1 MKNFKSYVI
10 SFIITAVYAFVKL
23 PVLRIDFT
31 SLYYVLAMFFV
42 IAGILNMVFDREEQR
57 FTITNKRNFKI
68 AIGILAIAVVLPTL
82 ASTPIIRAK
91 AYRNLLGTV
100 KESEFT
106 KDVSPVNVNE
116 IRIVDEDMAM
126 KLGDKKLGE
135 VPAIGSVSKL
145 GKFHIQKVGEKL
157 YWVAPLVHRDFI
169 KWVTNMGGTNGY
181 VMVSANDPQDVKLV
195 QKANGEDVK
204 IVYQPDAYILQ
215 DLHRHVYIKGGM
227 SRGMADY
234 TLEIDDNGKPF
245 WVVSL
250 YEHKVGFGGAN
261 VNGTAIV
268 DAKTGETKFYSIKDT
283 PEWVDRIQPE
293 EFVIDQINSWGV
305 YVNGFI
311 NSVISEKGVLKVTEG
326 TSLVYG
332 EDDKSYWYTGIT
344 SAGGDEST
352 IGFMLVDSRTKEAKL
367 YKQPG
372 ATEMA
377 AMKSAEGSVQEKNY
391 EATFPVMYN
400 ILGQPTYVSSLKD
413 KAGLVKRVVFV
424 SVEDYNIVGVG
435 RDKAEAMKNY
445 KDALESGG
453 SGLEIDESDEFD
465 KELEATVKRIAA
477 DTKNGNTIYYL
488 TLDTDDGNIFYAT
501 SKISK
506 ELPLTKEGDKIKN
519 GNTIYYLTLDTDD
532 GNIFYATSKISK
544 ELPLTKEGDKI
555 KITFSKDEKDVIE
568 IDEFDNYNI
577 GKTVEKKE
585 DSKVKDK
592 NQKIKNK
599 KKIKLIKKKLQTK

>member
-116 IRIVDEDMAM
+116 IRIVDEEMAM

-169 KWVTNMGGTNGY
+169 KWVTNMSGTNGY

-311 NSVISEKGVLKVTEG
+311 NSVISEKGVLKATEG

-506 ELPLTKEGDKIKN
+506 ELPLTKEGDKIK
-519 GNTIYYLTLDTDD
+519 
-532 GNIFYATSKISK
+532 
-544 ELPLTKEGDKI
+544 
-555 KITFSKDEKDVIE
+555 ITFSKDEKDVIE

-585 DSKVKDK
+585 DSKAKDK
-592 NQKIKNK
+592 KSEDKKQEENK
-599 KKIKLIKKKLQTK
+599 TDKKETTNKVETQEE

>member
-1 MKNFKSYVI
+1 MKNFKSYAI

-23 PVLRIDFT
+23 PVLRVDFT

-42 IAGILNMVFDREEQR
+42 IAGILNIVFDREEQR

-145 GKFHIQKVGEKL
+145 GEFHIQKVKDKL

-169 KWVTNMGGTNGY
+169 KWVTNMSGTNGY

-215 DLHRHVYIKGGM
+215 DLHRHVYINGGM
-227 SRGMADY
+227 SKGMADY
-234 TLEIDDNGKPF
+234 TLEIDDNGKPY

-268 DAKTGETKFYSIKDT
+268 DTKTGETKFYSIKDT

-293 EFVIDQINSWGV
+293 SFVVDQINSWGV

-311 NSVISEKGVLKVTEG
+311 NSVISEKGVLKATEG

-332 EDDKSYWYTGIT
+332 DDDRSYWYTGIT

-453 SGLEIDESDEFD
+453 SSLEIDESDEFD
-465 KELEATVKRIAA
+465 KELEGTVKRIAA
-477 DTKNGNTIYYL
+477 DTKNGNTVYYL
-488 TLDTDDGNIFYAT
+488 TLDTD
-501 SKISK
+501 
-506 ELPLTKEGDKIKN
+506 E
-519 GNTIYYLTLDTDD
+519 

-577 GKTVEKKE
+577 GKPAEQKEEAKPEDKKSEDKKQEENKSEKKE
-585 DSKVKDK
+585 TKDK
-592 NQKIKNK
+592 KTTDKVE
-599 KKIKLIKKKLQTK
+599 TKEQ

>member
-1 MKNFKSYVI
+1 MKNFKSYAI

-57 FTITNKRNFKI
+57 FTITNKTNFKI

-116 IRIVDEDMAM
+116 IRIVDEEMAM

-145 GKFHIQKVGEKL
+145 GEFHIQKVGEKL

-169 KWVTNMGGTNGY
+169 KWVTNMSGTNGY

-215 DLHRHVYIKGGM
+215 DLHRHVYINGGM
-227 SRGMADY
+227 GRGMADY

-293 EFVIDQINSWGV
+293 DFVIDQINSWGV

-311 NSVISEKGVLKVTEG
+311 NSVISEKGVLKATEG

-332 EDDKSYWYTGIT
+332 DDDRSYWYTGIT

-453 SGLEIDESDEFD
+453 SSLEIDESDEFD
-465 KELEATVKRIAA
+465 KELEGTVKRIAA
-477 DTKNGNTIYYL
+477 DTKNGNTVYYL
-488 TLDTDDGNIFYAT
+488 TLDTD
-501 SKISK
+501 
-506 ELPLTKEGDKIKN
+506 E
-519 GNTIYYLTLDTDD
+519 

-577 GKTVEKKE
+577 GKPAEQKEEAKPEDKKSEDKKQEENKSEKKE
-585 DSKVKDK
+585 TKDK
-592 NQKIKNK
+592 KTTDKVE
-599 KKIKLIKKKLQTK
+599 TKEQ

>member
-116 IRIVDEDMAM
+116 IRIVDEEMAM

-311 NSVISEKGVLKVTEG
+311 NSVISEKGVLKATEG

-465 KELEATVKRIAA
+465 KELEGTVKRIAA
-477 DTKNGNTIYYL
+477 DT
-488 TLDTDDGNIFYAT
+488 
-501 SKISK
+501 
-506 ELPLTKEGDKIKN
+506 KN

-585 DSKVKDK
+585 DSKANDK
-592 NQKIKNK
+592 KSEDKKQEENK
-599 KKIKLIKKKLQTK
+599 TDKKETTNKVETQEE

>member
-1 MKNFKSYVI
+1 MKNFKSYAI

-145 GKFHIQKVGEKL
+145 GEFHIQKVKDKL

-215 DLHRHVYIKGGM
+215 DLHRHVYINGGM
-227 SRGMADY
+227 SKGMADY
-234 TLEIDDNGKPF
+234 TLEIDDNGKPY

-268 DAKTGETKFYSIKDT
+268 DTKTGETKFYSIKDT

-293 EFVIDQINSWGV
+293 SFVVDQINSWGV

-311 NSVISEKGVLKVTEG
+311 NSVISEKGVLKATEG

-332 EDDKSYWYTGIT
+332 EDNKSYWYTGIT

-453 SGLEIDESDEFD
+453 SSLEIDESDEFD
-465 KELEATVKRIAA
+465 KELEGTVKRIAA
-477 DTKNGNTIYYL
+477 DTKNGNTVYYL
-488 TLDTDDGNIFYAT
+488 TLDTD
-501 SKISK
+501 
-506 ELPLTKEGDKIKN
+506 E
-519 GNTIYYLTLDTDD
+519 

-577 GKTVEKKE
+577 GKPAEQKEEAKPKDKKSEENTADKKE
-585 DSKVKDK
+585 NKDK
-592 NQKIKNK
+592 ETTDKVE
-599 KKIKLIKKKLQTK
+599 TKEQ

>member
-195 QKANGEDVK
+195 QKANGEDIK

-215 DLHRHVYIKGGM
+215 DLHRHVYINGGM
-227 SRGMADY
+227 SKGMADY
-234 TLEIDDNGKPF
+234 TLEIDDNGKPY

-293 EFVIDQINSWGV
+293 SFVVDQINSWGV

-311 NSVISEKGVLKVTEG
+311 NSVISEKGVLKATEG

-332 EDDKSYWYTGIT
+332 EDNKSYWYTGIT

-453 SGLEIDESDEFD
+453 SSLEIDESDEFD
-465 KELEATVKRIAA
+465 KELEGTVKRIAA
-477 DTKNGNTIYYL
+477 DTKNGNTVYYL
-488 TLDTDDGNIFYAT
+488 TLDTD
-501 SKISK
+501 
-506 ELPLTKEGDKIKN
+506 E
-519 GNTIYYLTLDTDD
+519 

-577 GKTVEKKE
+577 GKPAEQKEEAKPEDKKSEDKKQEENKTEKKE
-585 DSKVKDK
+585 TKDK
-592 NQKIKNK
+592 KTTDKVE
-599 KKIKLIKKKLQTK
+599 TKEQ

>member
-1 MKNFKSYVI
+1 MKNFKSYAI

-23 PVLRIDFT
+23 PVLRVDFT

-42 IAGILNMVFDREEQR
+42 IAGILNIVFDREEQR

-145 GKFHIQKVGEKL
+145 GEFHIQKVKDKL

-215 DLHRHVYIKGGM
+215 DLHRHVYINGGM
-227 SRGMADY
+227 SKGMADY
-234 TLEIDDNGKPF
+234 TLEIDDNGKPY

-268 DAKTGETKFYSIKDT
+268 DTKTGETKFYSIKDT

-293 EFVIDQINSWGV
+293 SFVVDQINSWGV

-311 NSVISEKGVLKVTEG
+311 NSVISEKGVLKATEG

-332 EDDKSYWYTGIT
+332 DDDRSYWYTGIT

-435 RDKAEAMKNY
+435 RDKAEAIKNY

-453 SGLEIDESDEFD
+453 SSLEIDESDEFD
-465 KELEATVKRIAA
+465 KELEGTVKRIAA
-477 DTKNGNTIYYL
+477 DTKNGNTVYYL
-488 TLDTDDGNIFYAT
+488 TLDTD
-501 SKISK
+501 
-506 ELPLTKEGDKIKN
+506 E
-519 GNTIYYLTLDTDD
+519 

-577 GKTVEKKE
+577 GKIVEKKE
-585 DSKVKDK
+585 EAKPEDKKSEENKTDKKETTDKVE
-592 NQKIKNK
+592 
-599 KKIKLIKKKLQTK
+599 TKEQ

>member
-1 MKNFKSYVI
+1 MKNFKSYAI

-23 PVLRIDFT
+23 PVLRVDFT

-57 FTITNKRNFKI
+57 FTITNKTNFKI

-116 IRIVDEDMAM
+116 IRIVDEEMAM

-145 GKFHIQKVGEKL
+145 GEFHIQKVGEKL

-169 KWVTNMGGTNGY
+169 KWVTNMSGTNGY

-215 DLHRHVYIKGGM
+215 DLHRHVYINGGM
-227 SRGMADY
+227 GRGMADY

-293 EFVIDQINSWGV
+293 DFVIDQINSWGV

-311 NSVISEKGVLKVTEG
+311 NSVISEKGVLKATEG

-332 EDDKSYWYTGIT
+332 DDDRSYWYTGIT

-453 SGLEIDESDEFD
+453 SSLEIDESDEFD
-465 KELEATVKRIAA
+465 KELEGTVKRIAA
-477 DTKNGNTIYYL
+477 DTKNGNTVYYL
-488 TLDTDDGNIFYAT
+488 TLDTD
-501 SKISK
+501 
-506 ELPLTKEGDKIKN
+506 E
-519 GNTIYYLTLDTDD
+519 

-577 GKTVEKKE
+577 GKPVEQKEEAKPEDKKSEDKKQEENKSEKKE
-585 DSKVKDK
+585 TKDK
-592 NQKIKNK
+592 KTTDKVE
-599 KKIKLIKKKLQTK
+599 TKEQ

>member
-1 MKNFKSYVI
+1 MKNFKSYAI

-23 PVLRIDFT
+23 PVLRVDFT

-57 FTITNKRNFKI
+57 FTITNKTNFKI

-116 IRIVDEDMAM
+116 IRIVDEEMAM

-169 KWVTNMGGTNGY
+169 KWVTNMSGTNGY

-215 DLHRHVYIKGGM
+215 DLHRHVYINGGM
-227 SRGMADY
+227 SKGMADY
-234 TLEIDDNGKPF
+234 TLEIDDNGKPY

-250 YEHKVGFGGAN
+250 YEHKVGFGGDN

-293 EFVIDQINSWGV
+293 SFVVDQINSWGV

-311 NSVISEKGVLKVTEG
+311 NSVISEKGVLKATEG

-332 EDDKSYWYTGIT
+332 EDNKSYWYTGIT

-453 SGLEIDESDEFD
+453 SSLEIDESDEFD
-465 KELEATVKRIAA
+465 KELEGTVKRIAA
-477 DTKNGNTIYYL
+477 DTKNGNTVYYL
-488 TLDTDDGNIFYAT
+488 TLDTD
-501 SKISK
+501 
-506 ELPLTKEGDKIKN
+506 E
-519 GNTIYYLTLDTDD
+519 

-577 GKTVEKKE
+577 GKPAEQKEEAKPEDKKQEENKSEKKE
-585 DSKVKDK
+585 TKDK
-592 NQKIKNK
+592 KTTDKVE
-599 KKIKLIKKKLQTK
+599 TKEQ

>member
-268 DAKTGETKFYSIKDT
+268 DTKTGETKFYSIKDT

-293 EFVIDQINSWGV
+293 EFVVDQINSWGV

-311 NSVISEKGVLKVTEG
+311 NSVISEKGVLKATEG

-465 KELEATVKRIAA
+465 KELEGTVKRIAA
-477 DTKNGNTIYYL
+477 DT
-488 TLDTDDGNIFYAT
+488 
-501 SKISK
+501 
-506 ELPLTKEGDKIKN
+506 KN

-592 NQKIKNK
+592 KSEDKKQEENKTNK
-599 KKIKLIKKKLQTK
+599 KETTNKVETQEE